1 MTVCTNCGDRTCR
14 ANGHDCCHESC
25 LGGCSRA
32 NSSEDCTV
40 CKGVLF
46 QKKCIKSCPVNTY
59 RYLNRRCI
67 LEQECLDMPVP
78 REQVNDYRDKPWKA
92 FNNTCILDCP
102 HGYMEMKSSDGRR
115 YQCEPCKGPCRKE
128 CAGVNVDSIA
138 SAQKLR
144 GCTYIKG
151 SLEIQIRGGKNIVK
165 ELEENLNMIE
175 EIEGYL
181 KIVRSFPLVS
191 LNFLKNL
198 KVIHGK
204 ELESHKYVFVVLDNQ
219 NLQELW
225 DWSTRPA
232 NLQINKGRLFFHF
245 NPKLCLYKIERLKHV
260 ANFSDFSDLDVA
272 RNSNGDKVASPRL
285 ATRSGN
291 VTALKVYVTQTSSQ
305 AVVLMWSQFDH
316 YDPRSLLGYVVYS
329 TEAPYQNVT
338 LYDGRDACGA
348 DGWKVDDV
356 HVPDNQSASVYH
368 LLSRLK
374 PYTQYA
380 YYVKTY
386 TIATERTGA
395 QSPIY
400 YFRTSPDIPSVPM
413 SLQVFSNSSSSM
425 VVTWQPPTEPN
436 GNITHYI
443 VSGSWERDDPKF
455 LSQRNYCFDR
465 IYRAIM
471 TRTKHKFS
479 TINRETLNFA
489 SKVIMADHFAK
500 AKSSCTQSATPALT
514 LPEKKPTFLFPEKT
528 PEKKSEEETCSCEE
542 KTEPNIKLETE
553 VLSQIDFEDT
563 LHNHIYIKR
572 LPQNRSKREVLGGDL
587 QLRSKEHKEEKVLGD
602 EMSVE
607 LTKENGGPNK
617 IVNAVSTKEVMG
629 ILYIASSSEAGIYE
643 SFEIQVN
650 GTNMYVVT
658 NLSHF
663 AEYTI
668 AVQACRERMPSE
680 NSSVITCSAKSIFT
694 ARTQALHGADNID
707 PKNLVLEV
715 SNQTQATEVKLK
727 WMEPPTPNGII
738 VTYHI
743 MYTPVDNGDM
753 KPQIECIPASEF
765 QKSHKEYLLK
775 RVAPGNYS
783 IQVRATSLAGHGQYT
798 PKRYIYIQDPSTP
811 SGQDVWIGV
820 LVGGGF
826 VVLIIFGAIFVMR
839 RNYKGVPNMK
849 LIASVNPEYVNT
861 VYVPDEWEVSR
872 KKVEML
878 RELGQGSFGMVYE
891 GIGHDIVEG
900 QPTIRCAIKTVNEH
914 ATDRERSEF
923 LNEASVMKA
932 FNTHHVVRLL
942 GVVSQGQPVLVIMEL
957 MAFGDLKSY
966 LRSHRPDVSDD
977 PTIQPPTLKRILQ
990 MAIEIAD
997 GMAYLS
1003 AKKFVHRDLAARNCM
1018 VAEDLTVKIGDFG
1031 MTRDIY
1037 ETDYY
1042 RKGTKGLLPVR
1053 WMAPESLKDGVFTSF
1068 SDVWSYGVVLWE
1080 MATLASQP
1088 YQGLSNDQV
1097 LRYVIEG
1104 GVMERPENCPDK
1116 LYELMRQCWQHKT
1129 TLRPPFMELVSQLLT
1144 DISSNFAQ
1152 VSFYHSTAGQE
1163 VRTQYAI
1170 TMAPTS
1176 DDPSTPLRMTH
1187 DIEDFSLGGSDED
1200 EGELDQEEEDNTPV
1214 PPTQLNPHYHSMSA
1228 TQSQPSKMGN
1238 GSAVTTPTAPNGWIS
1253 NNGSGTAAPANP
1265 TILMKTTEC

>member
-1 MTVCTNCGDRTCR
+1 MDVEECCPSSRNGSVYRYLQILAIPLSPSTECVFKSFDLYCGVLAGHNGFTTELYGAVAFWPVIMGSLQSCMVPWRSGEPPEERVSHVSHTEPLVSPSVREQGLSLLEQQLLPESLMGLGRRGIIDMSGLCQRPVCCGRRIPMKAPADPSLSLLFIALPPDENTHLCEHRPVVLGMISEWEVYRVCTNCGDRTCR

-102 HGYMEMKSSDGRR
+102 HGYMEMKSFDGRR

-272 RNSNGDKVASPRL
+272 RNSNGDKVAYVFVVLDNQNLQELWDWSTRPANLQINKGRL
-285 ATRSGN
+285 FFHFNPKLCLYKIERLKHVANFSDFSDLDVARNSNGDKVACN

-455 LSQRNYCFDR
+455 LSQRNYCFD
-465 IYRAIM
+465 
-471 TRTKHKFS
+471 
-479 TINRETLNFA
+479 
-489 SKVIMADHFAK
+489 
-500 AKSSCTQSATPALT
+500 PLT

-528 PEKKSEEETCSCEE
+528 LEKKSEEETCSCEE

-602 EMSVE
+602 ELSVE

-617 IVNAVSTKEVMG
+617 IVN
-629 ILYIASSSEAGIYE
+629 GIYE

-650 GTNMYVVT
+650 ETNMYVVT

-707 PKNLVLEV
+707 PKQLVLEV

-798 PKRYIYIQDPSTP
+798 PKRYIYIQ
-811 SGQDVWIGV
+811 GWGV
-820 LVGGGF
+820 EWKEWVCLEGSE
-826 VVLIIFGAIFVMR
+826 LIF
-839 RNYKGVPNMK
+839 
-849 LIASVNPEYVNT
+849 
-861 VYVPDEWEVSR
+861 
-872 KKVEML
+872 
-878 RELGQGSFGMVYE
+878 
-891 GIGHDIVEG
+891 
-900 QPTIRCAIKTVNEH
+900 
-914 ATDRERSEF
+914 
-923 LNEASVMKA
+923 
-932 FNTHHVVRLL
+932 
-942 GVVSQGQPVLVIMEL
+942 
-957 MAFGDLKSY
+957 
-966 LRSHRPDVSDD
+966 
-977 PTIQPPTLKRILQ
+977 
-990 MAIEIAD
+990 
-997 GMAYLS
+997 
-1003 AKKFVHRDLAARNCM
+1003 
-1018 VAEDLTVKIGDFG
+1018 
-1031 MTRDIY
+1031 
-1037 ETDYY
+1037 
-1042 RKGTKGLLPVR
+1042 
-1053 WMAPESLKDGVFTSF
+1053 
-1068 SDVWSYGVVLWE
+1068 
-1080 MATLASQP
+1080 
-1088 YQGLSNDQV
+1088 
-1097 LRYVIEG
+1097 
-1104 GVMERPENCPDK
+1104 
-1116 LYELMRQCWQHKT
+1116 
-1129 TLRPPFMELVSQLLT
+1129 
-1144 DISSNFAQ
+1144 
-1152 VSFYHSTAGQE
+1152 
-1163 VRTQYAI
+1163 
-1170 TMAPTS
+1170 
-1176 DDPSTPLRMTH
+1176 
-1187 DIEDFSLGGSDED
+1187 
-1200 EGELDQEEEDNTPV
+1200 
-1214 PPTQLNPHYHSMSA
+1214 
-1228 TQSQPSKMGN
+1228 
-1238 GSAVTTPTAPNGWIS
+1238 
-1253 NNGSGTAAPANP
+1253 
-1265 TILMKTTEC
+1265 

>member
-1 MTVCTNCGDRTCR
+1 MR
-14 ANGHDCCHESC
+14 
-25 LGGCSRA
+25 
-32 NSSEDCTV
+32 
-40 CKGVLF
+40 
-46 QKKCIKSCPVNTY
+46 
-59 RYLNRRCI
+59 
-67 LEQECLDMPVP
+67 
-78 REQVNDYRDKPWKA
+78 
-92 FNNTCILDCP
+92 
-102 HGYMEMKSSDGRR
+102 
-115 YQCEPCKGPCRKE
+115 
-128 CAGVNVDSIA
+128 
-138 SAQKLR
+138 
-144 GCTYIKG
+144 
-151 SLEIQIRGGKNIVK
+151 
-165 ELEENLNMIE
+165 
-175 EIEGYL
+175 L
-181 KIVRSFPLVS
+181 KI
-191 LNFLKNL
+191 
-198 KVIHGK
+198 
-204 ELESHKYVFVVLDNQ
+204 
-219 NLQELW
+219 
-225 DWSTRPA
+225 
-232 NLQINKGRLFFHF
+232 
-245 NPKLCLYKIERLKHV
+245 
-260 ANFSDFSDLDVA
+260 
-272 RNSNGDKVASPRL
+272 NS
-285 ATRSGN
+285 N
-291 VTALKVYVTQTSSQ
+291 VTALKVDVTQTRSQ
-305 AVVLMWSQFDH
+305 AVILMWSQFDH

-356 HVPDNQSASVYH
+356 HVPENQSALVYH

-380 YYVKTY
+380 FYVKTY

-400 YFRTSPDIPSVPM
+400 YFRTNPDIPSVPM

-443 VSGSWERDDPKF
+443 VSGSWEKDDPKF
-455 LSQRNYCFDR
+455 LSQRNYCFD
-465 IYRAIM
+465 
-471 TRTKHKFS
+471 
-479 TINRETLNFA
+479 
-489 SKVIMADHFAK
+489 
-500 AKSSCTQSATPALT
+500 PLT
-514 LPEKKPTFLFPEKT
+514 LPEKKPTFIFPEKT
-528 PEKKSEEETCSCEE
+528 QEKKTEEETCSCEE
-542 KTEPNIKLETE
+542 KTEPNTKSETE

-563 LHNHIYIKR
+563 LHNIIYIKR
-572 LPQNRSKREVLGGDL
+572 PPQNRSKREVLGGDL
-587 QLRSKEHKEEKVLGD
+587 QLMSKEHKEEKALD
-602 EMSVE
+602 DKLSME
-607 LTKENGGPNK
+607 LTKENGVPNK
-617 IVNAVSTKEVMG
+617 IVN
-629 ILYIASSSEAGIYE
+629 GIYE

-668 AVQACRERMPSE
+668 AVQACRELVPSD
-680 NSSVITCSAKSIFT
+680 NGSVITCSAKSIFT
-694 ARTQALHGADNID
+694 SRTQALPGADNID
-707 PKNLVLEV
+707 PKHLVLEV
-715 SNQTQATEVKLK
+715 SNQTLATEVKLK

-826 VVLIIFGAIFVMR
+826 VVLIIFGTIFFMR

-923 LNEASVMKA
+923 LNEASVMNFLSPPRRALIGRSKASFVAPQLSSRTGSTGPLAIRSIKNARA

-957 MAFGDLKSY
+957 MPFGDLKSY

-977 PTIQPPTLKRILQ
+977 PTIHPPTLKRILQ

-1088 YQGLSNDQV
+1088 YQV
-1097 LRYVIEG
+1097 
-1104 GVMERPENCPDK
+1104 
-1116 LYELMRQCWQHKT
+1116 
-1129 TLRPPFMELVSQLLT
+1129 TL
-1144 DISSNFAQ
+1144 
-1152 VSFYHSTAGQE
+1152 
-1163 VRTQYAI
+1163 QY
-1170 TMAPTS
+1170 
-1176 DDPSTPLRMTH
+1176 
-1187 DIEDFSLGGSDED
+1187 F
-1200 EGELDQEEEDNTPV
+1200 
-1214 PPTQLNPHYHSMSA
+1214 
-1228 TQSQPSKMGN
+1228 
-1238 GSAVTTPTAPNGWIS
+1238 
-1253 NNGSGTAAPANP
+1253 
-1265 TILMKTTEC
+1265 